1 MISYKFLLNRLVFL
15 SFLITIGC
23 VQKGIKNDSPSEG
36 AKNQKVVET
45 TFSERN
51 SSWVVE
57 FSEDFSKME
66 IGSEPESLFI
76 LDGAYTVQVGQNEEK
91 ILTLPGSPMGD
102 FGLLFGPRIRE
113 KGLELRFSF
122 FSRKKRTKDAFN
134 CSRNWRRPWITFA
147 FESSSK
153 EPCPIF

>member
-1 MISYKFLLNRLVFL
+1 MISYKFLLSRLVFL

-45 TFSERN
+45 RFSERN

-66 IGSEPESLFI
+66 IGS
-76 LDGAYTVQVGQNEEK
+76 
-91 ILTLPGSPMGD
+91 
-102 FGLLFGPRIRE
+102 
-113 KGLELRFSF
+113 
-122 FSRKKRTKDAFN
+122 
-134 CSRNWRRPWITFA
+134 
-147 FESSSK
+147 
-153 EPCPIF
+153 